1 MAGGAAGVLGAW
13 RGVSLDVRETT
24 GWEAAHRRA
33 AGVPRPDRGP
43 VRRGLL
49 LSLDRGRLHR
59 GRRQGALRPLHQG
72 DRGAGV
78 RRPDPQRAGA
88 VGAGRH
94 GPALLRHRGSHHASG
109 NPLPAVRPDRL
120 GGGGGLGRP
129 VPDLAAR
136 RLPGAPRR
144 PARPGPR
151 RPGLDPRPAARR
163 AARRAQRGR
172 RRMTSAHAPVLL
184 NEVVDALQPR
194 AGQTVVDGTF
204 GAGGYSRAL
213 LATGARVIAF
223 DRDPTAR
230 RFAQGL
236 PAERFRL
243 VERRFSELDAET
255 GEGAVDAVV
264 FDIGVSSMQLDEAER
279 GFSFMRDGPLDMR
292 MAADGPTAADLVN
305 EAEPAELARILFVY
319 GEERESRRIARAI
332 ARRREE
338 QPFTRTLELAEFIE
352 KALGGRRGAKV
363 HPATRSFQ
371 AIRIAVNEELS
382 ELEAGLAA
390 AERALKTGGR
400 LCVVTFHSLEDRIVK
415 TFFAVR
421 AGKTPA
427 GSRHAPPVEAAA
439 APSFQL
445 LFNGA
450 QAPSAAEL
458 AANPR
463 ARSAKLRAAVRT
475 DAPVWRAAA

>member
-1 MAGGAAGVLGAW
+1 M
-13 RGVSLDVRETT
+13 
-24 GWEAAHRRA
+24 
-33 AGVPRPDRGP
+33 
-43 VRRGLL
+43 
-49 LSLDRGRLHR
+49 
-59 GRRQGALRPLHQG
+59 
-72 DRGAGV
+72 
-78 RRPDPQRAGA
+78 
-88 VGAGRH
+88 
-94 GPALLRHRGSHHASG
+94 
-109 NPLPAVRPDRL
+109 NP
-120 GGGGGLGRP
+120 
-129 VPDLAAR
+129 
-136 RLPGAPRR
+136 
-144 PARPGPR
+144 
-151 RPGLDPRPAARR
+151 
-163 AARRAQRGR
+163 
-172 RRMTSAHAPVLL
+172 AHAPVLL
-184 NEVVDALQPR
+184 DEVVDAMQPR
-194 AGQTVVDGTF
+194 AGQLLVDGTF

-213 LATGARVIAF
+213 LAAGAKVIAF

-230 RFAQGL
+230 RFAEGL
-236 PAERFRL
+236 PADRFRL

-255 GEGAVDAVV
+255 GPAALDGVV
-264 FDIGVSSMQLDEAER
+264 LDIGVSSMQLDEAER

-305 EAEPAELARILFVY
+305 EAEPAEIARILFLY

-352 KALGGRRGAKV
+352 RTLGGRRGAKV
-363 HPATRSFQ
+363 HRATRSFQ
-371 AIRIAVNEELS
+371 AIRIAVNEELT

-415 TFFAVR
+415 TFLAVR

-439 APSFQL
+439 APSFEL
-445 LFNGA
+445 LFNGPRG
-450 QAPSAAEL
+450 PSAAEL

-475 DAPVWRAAA
+475 GAPPWRAAA

>member
-1 MAGGAAGVLGAW
+1 M
-13 RGVSLDVRETT
+13 
-24 GWEAAHRRA
+24 
-33 AGVPRPDRGP
+33 
-43 VRRGLL
+43 
-49 LSLDRGRLHR
+49 
-59 GRRQGALRPLHQG
+59 
-72 DRGAGV
+72 
-78 RRPDPQRAGA
+78 
-88 VGAGRH
+88 
-94 GPALLRHRGSHHASG
+94 
-109 NPLPAVRPDRL
+109 N
-120 GGGGGLGRP
+120 
-129 VPDLAAR
+129 
-136 RLPGAPRR
+136 AP
-144 PARPGPR
+144 
-151 RPGLDPRPAARR
+151 
-163 AARRAQRGR
+163 
-172 RRMTSAHAPVLL
+172 HVPVLL
-184 NEVVDALQPR
+184 DEVVDAMQPR
-194 AGQTVVDGTF
+194 TGKLLVDGTF
-204 GAGGYSRAL
+204 GAGGYTRAL
-213 LATGARVIAF
+213 LNQGASVIAF
-223 DRDPTAR
+223 DRDPTAAK
-230 RFAQGL
+230 FAQGL
-236 PAERFRL
+236 PADRFRL
-243 VERRFSELDAET
+243 TERRFSELDEET
-255 GEGAVDAVV
+255 GVAAVDGVV
-264 FDIGVSSMQLDEAER
+264 LDIGVSSMQLDEAER

-305 EAEPAELARILFVY
+305 EADPAEIARILFVY

-332 ARRREE
+332 ARRRDE

-352 KALGGRRGAKV
+352 KTLGGRRGAKV

-427 GSRHAPPVEAAA
+427 GSRHAPPVTAGP

-450 QAPSAAEL
+450 QGASEAEL

-475 DAPVWRAAA
+475 DAAVWRAAA